1 MYFVGSEY
9 NCYTVNLQ
17 LLNISLLSWI
27 SERNSMSQ
35 RSSNEG
41 YKGKRKSAITY
52 VTALF
57 FLVERSIE
65 LSNLDDIYDMSRQ
78 GLIWEGLGQSETV
91 IWLPPTIR
99 NLQKLIFRVQNE
111 PNTIQYKTG
120 FSQTMWIWL

>member
-1 MYFVGSEY
+1 
-9 NCYTVNLQ
+9 
-17 LLNISLLSWI
+17 
-27 SERNSMSQ
+27 MSQ

-91 IWLPPTIR
+91 I
-99 NLQKLIFRVQNE
+99 
-111 PNTIQYKTG
+111 
-120 FSQTMWIWL
+120 